1 MLIQGKG
8 KVSVAWSQVP
18 VRVPLAH
25 DSVRVFSLNGPEP
38 TGRQPE
44 ETGVQSEQHHPG
56 WPGPA
61 EAQMLI
67 RCRGASEAARC
78 GEQ

>member
-8 KVSVAWSQVP
+8 KVNIVWSQVP
-18 VRVPLAH
+18 VRVPGAH
-25 DSVRVFSLNGPEP
+25 VSVSALSLNGPEP

-44 ETGVQSEQHHPG
+44 ETGVQREQHCPG

-61 EAQMLI
+61 KSEMLI
-67 RCRGASEAARC
+67 R
-78 GEQ
+78 